1 MGVIVLII
9 VLAVLILSH
18 EFGHFIVAKK
28 SGIRVDEFGIGFPPR
43 IWGKKIGETI
53 YSINWLPFG
62 GFVRIFGENNEEVA
76 TDEERKRSFVS
87 KPKLIQAAVIAAGII
102 FNLILAWILFSFVLT
117 LGMPASSSFVPV
129 EKLHSL
135 ELMVAGVTPNSPA
148 EKAGLL
154 RGDRIAYLETGETKV
169 HEPTPEALKDFI
181 SAHSNEEITFG
192 YKRDNNEVAEARARP
207 EIGIS
212 PDGPAVGISM
222 DLIGIYQTNILRA
235 PLEGLILTSRLT
247 VETIKGYA
255 SIIIELF
262 KGEGREVLKAVS
274 GPVGIWQLVK
284 DAIAEGG
291 MVSLLVLTAFIS
303 LSLAVINLIPFPALD
318 GGRLLFLLIEAIK
331 RSPIKPKVTL
341 ITNSIGFILLII
353 LLLVVTASDIL
364 KLIS

>member
-1 MGVIVLII
+1 
-9 VLAVLILSH
+9 
-18 EFGHFIVAKK
+18 
-28 SGIRVDEFGIGFPPR
+28 
-43 IWGKKIGETI
+43 
-53 YSINWLPFG
+53 
-62 GFVRIFGENNEEVA
+62 
-76 TDEERKRSFVS
+76 
-87 KPKLIQAAVIAAGII
+87 
-102 FNLILAWILFSFVLT
+102 
-117 LGMPASSSFVPV
+117 
-129 EKLHSL
+129 
-135 ELMVAGVTPNSPA
+135 
-148 EKAGLL
+148 
-154 RGDRIAYLETGETKV
+154 
-169 HEPTPEALKDFI
+169 
-181 SAHSNEEITFG
+181 
-192 YKRDNNEVAEARARP
+192 
-207 EIGIS
+207 
-212 PDGPAVGISM
+212 M